1 MSSFEVVEASAGDRL
16 DVVVAAELG
25 VSRSQAVARIQAGEV
40 TVDGE
45 PASKQQR
52 LRVGQR
58 VAVAAPEQPS
68 PSAPPP
74 LPPIRFRDDHLV
86 VVAKPPGLV
95 VHPGAGHST
104 DTLVDALRGAGIPLA
119 TSGGDARPGIVH
131 RLDRDTSGLLV
142 VASTD
147 VAFAE
152 LTRQLAAREI
162 SRRYLALVVGV
173 PTERRGRIEAP
184 IAREPGSRTRFGVVA
199 GGKPATTRYVVLGEG
214 TVPDAPGRSVSLVA
228 CTLETGRT
236 HQIRVHLTAIGHPVV
251 GDPVYG
257 TRRRIAE
264 ALGASRPLLHAA
276 SLRFPHPVEDGA
288 VAVDEPMPD
297 DLRSACVAAGITPPE
312 TLPSA

>member
-1 MSSFEVVEASAGDRL
+1 MSSFEVAEARSGERL
-16 DVVVAAELG
+16 DVVVAGELG
-25 VSRSQAVARIQAGEV
+25 ISRSQAAARIQAGEV
-40 TVDGE
+40 TVDGVL
-45 PASKQQR
+45 ASKQQR

-58 VAVAAPEQPS
+58 VEVSTPVAAS

-119 TSGGDARPGIVH
+119 AAGGEERPGIVH

-147 VAFAE
+147 EAFEE

-162 SRRYLALVVGV
+162 SRRYLALVAGV
-173 PTERRGRIEAP
+173 PTQRRGRIEAP

-199 GGKPATTRYVVLGEG
+199 GGKPATTRYVVLAEG
-214 TVPDAPGRSVSLVA
+214 AAPDEQGSAVSLLA

-257 TRRRIAE
+257 TRRRIAA
-264 ALGASRPLLHAA
+264 ALQASRPLLHAA
-276 SLRFPHPVEDGA
+276 SLRFAHPVEDGE

-297 DLRSACVAAGITPPE
+297 DLRDACLAAGITPPG
-312 TLPSA
+312 TFASD